1 MDSAATQCQFCWRV
15 REDGADARAV
25 TQWGELATFL
35 QKHEAQPQDLTVLGG
50 ILSSVQ
56 SILLSADTTEY
67 VRDLTSEVSTE
78 IYRSIDTLTRQG
90 NGIRSTP
97 KTQGAREP

>member
-35 QKHEAQPQDLTVLGG
+35 QKHEAQPQDLTVSEGYCPQCNQFYCQLT
-50 ILSSVQ
+50 Q
-56 SILLSADTTEY
+56 QNMYDT
-67 VRDLTSEVSTE
+67 
-78 IYRSIDTLTRQG
+78 
-90 NGIRSTP
+90 
-97 KTQGAREP
+97 